1 MLGLTDG
8 DRRSFESGAGSFSAP
23 FGFVG
28 VVPFRVLPQEEG
40 AAGEH
45 QDENLLPGFHRVGS
59 NRVESLAFCA
69 IVVFW
74 GPLLCDMQAR
84 IRA

>member
-1 MLGLTDG
+1 MEATKWLM
-8 DRRSFESGAGSFSAP
+8 P
-23 FGFVG
+23 YYHN
-28 VVPFRVLPQEEG
+28 EEG

-45 QDENLLPGFHRVGS
+45 QDENLLPGFHWVGS